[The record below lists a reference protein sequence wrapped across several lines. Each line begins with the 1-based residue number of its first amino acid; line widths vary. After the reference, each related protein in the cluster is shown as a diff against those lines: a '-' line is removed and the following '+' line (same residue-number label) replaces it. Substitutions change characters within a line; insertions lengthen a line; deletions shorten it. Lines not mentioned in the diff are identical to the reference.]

1 MERIFKLVT
10 ILYTAL
16 IIYLAVIPSTSQVP
30 SNDKL
35 NHFFSFFL
43 WVILLRYS
51 FKTGYWAMFFY
62 SLGFAL
68 FIEAIQ
74 YPLPYRTAEYGDIVA
89 DLFGALC
96 GMFLY
101 FFTEFGL
108 KILQKEKDENT
119 LN

>member
-1 MERIFKLVT
+1 MERVFKFAT
-10 ILYTAL
+10 ILYTIL
-16 IIYLAVIPSTSQVP
+16 IIFFAVIPSSSQVE

-35 NHFFSFFL
+35 IHFFVFFL

-62 SLGFAL
+62 SLGFSI
-68 FIEAIQ
+68 FIEVIQ

-89 DLFGALC
+89 DLFGTLC

-108 KILQKEKDENT
+108 SILQKEKDENT
-119 LN
+119 FQ

>member
-1 MERIFKLVT
+1 MGRAFKLITIIYT
-10 ILYTAL
+10 IL
-16 IIYLAVIPSTSQVP
+16 IVFFAVIPYNSQIQT
-30 SNDKL
+30 NDKL
-35 NHFFSFFL
+35 NHFFAFFV

-62 SLGFAL
+62 SLGFAV
-68 FIEAIQ
+68 FIEVIQ
-74 YPLPYRTAEYGDIVA
+74 YPLPYRTAEYGDIIA

-108 KILQKEKDENT
+108 SILRKGNNEDA